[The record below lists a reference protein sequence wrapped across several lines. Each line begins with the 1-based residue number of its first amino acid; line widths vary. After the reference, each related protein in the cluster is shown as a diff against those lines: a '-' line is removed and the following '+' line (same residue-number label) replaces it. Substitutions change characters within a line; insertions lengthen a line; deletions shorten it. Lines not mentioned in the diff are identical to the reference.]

1 MDKGALI
8 VYCECESPP
17 PGRRHASLDFFIEV
31 KMKKRQLERRKKLMM
46 DVLSNAAYRPMRLR
60 ELAALLDI
68 PRPKRKELYRVMDEL
83 VKSGSAQLNANGAY
97 VRAEKPQIVGT
108 FLAHPRGFGFV
119 DLGEGE
125 EDIYIPEEKTGR
137 AMDQDKVQV
146 ALLEK
151 ESGRRREGVVVQ
163 VLEHKCKEI
172 VGTYQ
177 KSPHYGFVVPD
188 NPKFSQDVFIPGGQS
203 MGAAA
208 GDKVVVILTSYG
220 SRRKG
225 PEGRIKEILGNVEE
239 PGTDVLS
246 IVKALGIPTEF
257 SEKVIRQA
265 KRVSEELIPG
275 DFQGRKD
282 IRDWTMVTIDGE
294 DSKDLDDAVSLTWEE
309 GENGEG
315 VLYHLGVHIADVAN
329 YVQGGSAMD
338 REALRRGTSVYLTD
352 RVIPM
357 LHQRLSNGICSLNAG
372 EDRLALSCLMDVD
385 GQGQVIRHEIAETV
399 IRVDRRMTYTNV
411 QKILDGSDPE
421 VCREYADL
429 QTLFKKMDELSAC
442 VRRQRQKR
450 GSIDFNFPESKITI
464 DETGKPLAVEVYEH
478 NRAMELIEDF
488 MILANETVAREFCE
502 DEIPFL
508 YRTHGDPDPDKVEE
522 LLTLIHS
529 QGIAVQKAKEK
540 ISPLEIQRIL
550 AQAKG
555 QPNEALISRLAL
567 RAMQQ
572 ARYTVECTGHFGL
585 ASTHYCHFT
594 SPIRRYPD
602 LQIHRIIKDKLRGR
616 MNQEKKDV
624 YASILDEVATL
635 SSSAERRA
643 EEAEREVEKLKKAEY
658 MLDHVGEE
666 FEGVISGVTGWG
678 LYVELPNTIEGLVHI
693 RALEDDY
700 YKFDEETLTLTG
712 EATGKTYA
720 LGQRVRVRAVDVDL
734 CQRNIDFAI
743 E

>member
-1 MDKGALI
+1 
-8 VYCECESPP
+8 
-17 PGRRHASLDFFIEV
+17 
-31 KMKKRQLERRKKLMM
+31 MKKRQLERRKKLMM
-46 DVLSNAAYRPMRLR
+46 DVLSSAAYRPMRLR

-83 VKSGSAQLNANGAY
+83 VKSGSAQLNANGTY
-97 VRAEKPQIVGT
+97 TRAEKPRIVGT

-137 AMDQDKVQV
+137 AMDRDKVQV
-146 ALLEK
+146 ALIQK
-151 ESGRRREGVVVQ
+151 ENGRRKEGVVVKI
-163 VLEHKCKEI
+163 LEHACREI

-188 NPKFSQDVFIPGGQS
+188 NPKLGQDVFIPGGQS
-203 MGAAA
+203 MGAVT
-208 GDKVVVILTSYG
+208 GDKVVAILTGYG

-225 PEGRIKEILGNVEE
+225 PEGKIKEILGGVGE

-338 REALRRGTSVYLTD
+338 REALRRGTSVYLVD

-357 LHQRLSNGICSLNAG
+357 LHQRLSNGVCSLNAG

-385 GQGQVIRHEIAETV
+385 GQGQVLRHEIAETV

-421 VCREYADL
+421 ISREYADFEI
-429 QTLFKKMDELSAC
+429 LFRKMDELSAC

-522 LLTLIHS
+522 LLTLVHS
-529 QGIAVQKAKEK
+529 QGISVQKAREK

-616 MNQEKKDV
+616 MNQEKKDM
-624 YASILDEVATL
+624 YASILDEAAAL

-643 EEAEREVEKLKKAEY
+643 EEAEREVDKLKKAEY

-666 FEGVISGVTGWG
+666 FEGSISGVTGWG

-693 RALEDDY
+693 RAMEDDY
-700 YKFDEETLTLTG
+700 YRFDEENLTLVG
-712 EATGKTYA
+712 EATGKIYA
-720 LGQRVRVRAVDVDL
+720 LGQKVRVRAVDVDL
-734 CQRNIDFAI
+734 YQRNIDFAI
-743 E
+743 Q